1 MEVLLIILLAALG
14 VAILKCIIDFI
25 LSTGLILLLIAAV
38 AVAGYLY
45 FTECKSWNYFRQACK
60 KVPFRHMI
68 GIWKT
73 ENHT

>member
-45 FTECKSWNYFRQACK
+45 FTECKS
-60 KVPFRHMI
+60 
-68 GIWKT
+68 
-73 ENHT
+73 